1 MNTVRADVV
10 RSAHPIEGMAMS
22 NQAVLG
28 RRMNPRDHAY
38 SETEREDDLGF
49 AAGLRFLIPAG
60 LIIWA
65 AIAFF
70 LIHFL

>member
-1 MNTVRADVV
+1 
-10 RSAHPIEGMAMS
+10 MAMS

-28 RRMNPRDHAY
+28 RRMKPRDHAY

-49 AAGLRFLIPAG
+49 AAGLRLLIPAG
-60 LIIWA
+60 LILWV
-65 AIAFF
+65 AIAFL